1 MIKVLFALIAFLI
14 RILEGFERVT
24 LKELGVCIS
33 APGIGLVII
42 VSLIYLGVAVGCAK
56 QEASAAPISD
66 KRVLERLAEAFEEV
80 GQGLPVSPAIQPP
93 KQKKSFVIDVF
104 DRAGYSYRATLF
116 AVAQSDSN
124 DEINRGLIEL
134 LLFPTVGVGPEDV
147 NSIYSAEE
155 LEAVRKLQL
164 R

>member
-1 MIKVLFALIAFLI
+1 MIKALSALIAFLT
-14 RILEGFERVT
+14 RILEGFERVS
-24 LKELGVCIS
+24 LKKFGVCLGVS
-33 APGIGLVII
+33 RIGLVTI
-42 VSLIYLGVAVGCAK
+42 VSLICLGIAVGCAK

-116 AVAQSDSN
+116 AVAQSNLN
-124 DEINRGLIEL
+124 DEISRGLIEL

-147 NSIYSAEE
+147 SSIYSVEE
-155 LEAVRKLQL
+155 LAAVRKLQL